1 MKGRTR
7 SFDEAK
13 CMYFFIEDN
22 GLSEKYDRISDN
34 VSCSIKKEFIVKP
47 VENVFILMYGFN

>member
-7 SFDEAK
+7 SFYEAK

-22 GLSEKYDRISDN
+22 GLLEKYDRIRDN
-34 VSCSIKKEFIVKP
+34 ISISIKKEFIVS
-47 VENVFILMYGFN
+47 LRRMYLY

>member
-22 GLSEKYDRISDN
+22 GLLEKYDRIRDN
-34 VSCSIKKEFIVKP
+34 ISISIKKEFIVS
-47 VENVFILMYGFN
+47 LRRMYLY